1 MIGGGILKYI
11 SIVLGF
17 IFLLS
22 LTSCNGNK
30 DKSVNPATTITT
42 DTVTKEIE
50 EYYQVTFIDYDDS
63 ILTIVNVKKGDT
75 AVYDKDMPKREADD
89 EFYYEFKGWD
99 MGLENVTKSFT
110 VKAEYNKTAKVDW
123 NEIEWF

>member
-75 AVYDKDMPKREADD
+75 AVYDKDMPKRKADD

>member
-1 MIGGGILKYI
+1 MKYI

-75 AVYDKDMPKREADD
+75 AVYDKDMPKRKADD

>member
-1 MIGGGILKYI
+1 MKYI

-75 AVYDKDMPKREADD
+75 AVYDKNMPKREADD

>member
-1 MIGGGILKYI
+1 MKYI